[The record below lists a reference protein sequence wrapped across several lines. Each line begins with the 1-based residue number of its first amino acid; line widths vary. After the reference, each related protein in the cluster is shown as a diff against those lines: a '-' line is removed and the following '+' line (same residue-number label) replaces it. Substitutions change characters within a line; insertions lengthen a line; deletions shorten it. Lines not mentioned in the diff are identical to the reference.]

1 MGSSLC
7 FSPHTSK
14 EGAEENIWEPKEIVP
29 ETLGICPAEGDTV
42 ESAREKNGSA
52 SMIDG
57 GDGEG

>member
-29 ETLGICPAEGDTV
+29 ETLGICPAEGD
-42 ESAREKNGSA
+42 RERERKERIG
-52 SMIDG
+52 IYDG